1 MTDRVTTE
9 DHRSTVPLRVL
20 IAVHGYEPLGWA
32 EETCRLVS
40 TWACPSVR
48 VLGVLDVPSPP
59 FTSLTGAA
67 RRVYGAA
74 RAQWIEIE
82 RGRLEGPL
90 AAVRAGL
97 PGQAEIV
104 RTLTSRGDLARTIAE
119 QARAWPADLVVVS
132 APAPGFRSWL
142 RTGPVHERLV
152 RFASCAVLVTASS
165 SSQVRL
171 RGLRRLARLRRMT
184 SPIMGH
190 HA

>member
-1 MTDRVTTE
+1 M
-9 DHRSTVPLRVL
+9 
-20 IAVHGYEPLGWA
+20 
-32 EETCRLVS
+32 
-40 TWACPSVR
+40 
-48 VLGVLDVPSPP
+48 LGVLDVPSPS

-82 RGRLEGPL
+82 RGRLEGPI

-97 PGQAEIV
+97 PGQAEVV
-104 RTLTSRGDLARTIAE
+104 RTPTSGGDFARTIAE
-119 QARAWPADLVVVS
+119 QARAWPADLVVVG

-165 SSQVRL
+165 QVRL
-171 RGLRRLARLRRMT
+171 RGLRRLTRLRRMT
-184 SPIMGH
+184 SPVMGH

>member
-1 MTDRVTTE
+1 MTDTATTE
-9 DHRSTVPLRVL
+9 QHRSTVPLRVL
-20 IAVHGYEPLGWA
+20 IAVHGYEPRGWA

-59 FTSLTGAA
+59 FTSLIGPA
-67 RRVYGAA
+67 RRAYAAA
-74 RAQWIEIE
+74 RAQWTEIE
-82 RGRLEGPL
+82 RVRLEGPI

-104 RTLTSRGDLARTIAE
+104 RTPTSGGDLARTIAE
-119 QARAWPADLVVVS
+119 QAHAWPADLVVVG
-132 APAPGFRSWL
+132 APAPEFRSWL

-165 SSQVRL
+165 QVRL
-171 RGLRRLARLRRMT
+171 RGPRRLATLRRLT
-184 SPIMGH
+184 PSVMGH
-190 HA
+190 RA